1 MQVLD
6 GQIPKLTI
14 LPYFDYLCVH
24 PSITTAFSH

>member
-1 MQVLD
+1 MHKPLTIMQVLD

-24 PSITTAFSH
+24 P